1 MVKNFRY
8 KNVPWQPV
16 CCVTNQRPSFLAST
30 QPAPARPGGGGGSG
44 ERAMGLCVP
53 VVPRRAAAS
62 GPQPR
67 PGAGRGSASEPQ
79 LWLALR
85 SARSPRCCPLFIC
98 GLCRLTPRYII
109 KILMEKRNRIL
120 LVVDQIMVFAQLGL
134 SQCCYVASLHST
146 TEKKRAE
153 ISGSKFYVV
162 ENLCRG

>member
-30 QPAPARPGGGGGSG
+30 QPAPARPGQARGEGAVVRERGALCTSCAGTGGRLWSP
-44 ERAMGLCVP
+44 AP
-53 VVPRRAAAS
+53 AS
-62 GPQPR
+62 R
-67 PGAGRGSASEPQ
+67 AGRGSASEPQ

-134 SQCCYVASLHST
+134 SKCCYVASLHS
-146 TEKKRAE
+146 
-153 ISGSKFYVV
+153 
-162 ENLCRG
+162 